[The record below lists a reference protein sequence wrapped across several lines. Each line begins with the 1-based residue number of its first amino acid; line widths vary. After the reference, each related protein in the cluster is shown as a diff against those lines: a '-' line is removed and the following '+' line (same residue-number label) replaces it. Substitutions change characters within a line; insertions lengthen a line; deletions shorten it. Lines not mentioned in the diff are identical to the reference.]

1 MFMEGSKWIILF
13 VYRKNIWETYIHLSI
28 HSKFDKIWP
37 WMIKF
42 NKIMQAIVFQFQ
54 SMLNIIDFFDMT
66 LF

>member
-1 MFMEGSKWIILF
+1 MFMEDSKWIILF
-13 VYRKNIWETYIHLSI
+13 VYKKSIWETYIHLSI
-28 HSKFDKIWP
+28 HSNFDKIWP